1 MPVPAAKVKA
11 LCSSTEAELVRNS
24 RPPQIKSLS
33 LAEVKAAKARARK
46 LADKWQGQGHKQ
58 ARAKKGVKGVSGADA
73 NTQLKA
79 EIFREALVSY
89 EARQAELEAKGA
101 KPASKKKTPT
111 KKARAASHRGARA
124 AIRDELALVGEVL
137 NRGAKMV
144 KNTVLNAAV
153 SLSHRGADAKSKTGA
168 PASAAESATTE
179 QVKKAA
185 QPAKK
190 VTKAV
195 PPAKA
200 GLAKPSKVKQVKVS
214 AKAKQTRLAKSGKT
228 NRMMGHVSAR
238 GKRSQARRD
247 SGKK

>member
-46 LADKWQGQGHKQ
+46 LADKWQGQLHKQ
-58 ARAKKGVKGVSGADA
+58 ARAKKGAKGVSASDA

-79 EIFREALVSY
+79 EIFREALNAY

-101 KPASKKKTPT
+101 KPTSSKKTPT

-124 AIRDELALVGEVL
+124 AIRDELALVGDVL

-144 KNTVLNAAV
+144 KNTVLNAAA
-153 SLSHRGADAKSKTGA
+153 SMSHRNANPGPTAGA
-168 PASAAESATTE
+168 PASAAEAATSE

-185 QPAKK
+185 KPAKK
-190 VTKAV
+190 VKKAA

-200 GLAKPSKVKQVKVS
+200 GLAKPSKAKQVKVT
-214 AKAKQTRLAKSGKT
+214 AKAKQTRLATSGKT
-228 NRMMGHVSAR
+228 TRMMGHVSAR
-238 GKRSQARRD
+238 GKRTQARRD

>member
-46 LADKWQGQGHKQ
+46 LADKWQGQSHKQ
-58 ARAKKGVKGVSGADA
+58 SRAKKGAKGTSDADA

-79 EIFREALVSY
+79 EIFREALAAY

-101 KPASKKKTPT
+101 KPVGKKKAPA
-111 KKARAASHRGARA
+111 KKVRAASHRGARA
-124 AIRDELALVGEVL
+124 AIRDELALVTEVL
-137 NRGAKMV
+137 NRGAQMV
-144 KNTVLNAAV
+144 KKTVLNAAA
-153 SLSHRGADAKSKTGA
+153 SLSHRAADESGA
-168 PASAAESATTE
+168 PSSAAEAKAADKKP
-179 QVKKAA
+179 VKKKVGL
-185 QPAKK
+185 QKK
-190 VTKAV
+190 VTKIV

-200 GLAKPSKVKQVKVS
+200 GLAKPSRGKQVRV
-214 AKAKQTRLAKSGKT
+214 ATKAKQTKLAESGKT
-228 NRMMGHVSAR
+228 SRIAGHVSAR

-247 SGKK
+247 AGGKR